1 MYAILPLGKL
11 VLITHQQEPV
21 PEYQLPGGGI
31 SEGEFPLAALFRE
44 SLEETGWKIE
54 VVRRMGAYRRFVYI
68 PEYEFWARKTC
79 TIYIAR
85 PVMHKGPPTESFHTA
100 LWVTPEQAI
109 EILDAE
115 GDREMMRRFA
125 RGINWPDFQ

>member
-1 MYAILPLGKL
+1 MYAIISLGGL
-11 VLITHQQEPV
+11 VLITHQREPV

-44 SLEETGWKIE
+44 SLEETGWKIQ

-68 PEYEFWARKTC
+68 PEYDSWARKTC

-85 PVMHKGPPTESFHTA
+85 PGH
-100 LWVTPEQAI
+100 
-109 EILDAE
+109 AE
-115 GDREMMRRFA
+115 GSTDGELSHRTLGDAGTGHR
-125 RGINWPDFQ
+125 NP